1 MIQPHPNPNY
11 FSEIPLLGILA
22 TVDVALDTLLGALRD
37 QHPDYESRKP
47 SNDPWQQ
54 EHRYVYAT
62 TALAQALQTMILE
75 LYCKELEHIGWAT
88 DLF

>member
-1 MIQPHPNPNY
+1 VIKPHPDPSY

-22 TVDVALDTLLGALRD
+22 TVDVALDTLLATMRD
-37 QHPDYESRKP
+37 QHPQYQLQRP

-62 TALAQALQTMILE
+62 AALAQALQTMILE

>member
-1 MIQPHPNPNY
+1 MIQPHPNPAY
-11 FSEIPLLGILA
+11 FCEIPLLGILA
-22 TVDVALDTLLGALRD
+22 TVDTALDTLLGALRE
-37 QHPDYESRKP
+37 QHPEYQSQP
-47 SNDPWQQ
+47 ANDPWQQ

-75 LYCKELEHIGWAT
+75 LYSEELRHIGWAT